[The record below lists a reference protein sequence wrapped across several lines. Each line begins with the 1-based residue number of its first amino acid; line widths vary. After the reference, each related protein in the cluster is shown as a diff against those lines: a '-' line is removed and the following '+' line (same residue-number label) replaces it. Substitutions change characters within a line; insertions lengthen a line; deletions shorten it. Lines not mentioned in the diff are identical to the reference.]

1 MNLSPLNALCLPG
14 QAVKSWE
21 TNLKETRVGGKAQAE
36 HLQAGRV
43 GRAD

>member
-14 QAVKSWE
+14 QAAKSWE
-21 TNLKETRVGGKAQAE
+21 TNLKETRVGGKAE